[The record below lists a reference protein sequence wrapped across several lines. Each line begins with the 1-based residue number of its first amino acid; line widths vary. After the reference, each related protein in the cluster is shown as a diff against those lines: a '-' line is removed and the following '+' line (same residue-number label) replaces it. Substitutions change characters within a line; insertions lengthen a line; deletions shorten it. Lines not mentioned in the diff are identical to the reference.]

1 MFRTVIVALTLTFT
15 LPLVADGF
23 KDRYSGNLLRLYGPS
38 ATRTSRLTMGIDAV
52 TSDEEVQALRM
63 LLRSEGAA
71 AVMKRLAD
79 VEMGAIFTTGS
90 IAVPLCFVRIEQKP
104 DGKGR
109 RIIGIAARRI
119 AFQETWHQTRSLDYP
134 WSVVILE
141 VDAKGKGEGKL
152 LEAAKIEMAEN
163 GKVEITYN
171 TTQPAR
177 VLNVK
182 HSDH

>member
-1 MFRTVIVALTLTFT
+1 MFRTVVAALALTFT

-23 KDRYSGNLLRLYGPS
+23 KDRYTGNLLRPYGPS
-38 ATRTSRLTMGIDAV
+38 ATRTSYLTVGIDAI
-52 TSDEEVQALRM
+52 TSDEEVQALRT
-63 LLRSEGAA
+63 LLQTGGVS
-71 AVMKRLAD
+71 AVMKRLED

-90 IAVPLCFVRIEQKP
+90 MAVSLCFVRVEPKP

-109 RIIGIAARRI
+109 RIVGIAARRI

-134 WSVVILE
+134 WSVVVLD
-141 VDAKGKGEGKL
+141 VDARGKGVGKL
-152 LEAAKIEMAEN
+152 LEAAKIEMGED
-163 GKVEITYN
+163 GKVEVTYN

-177 VLNVK
+177 VVNVR